1 MTVTSFSLAKH
12 IVALDP
18 DIGAPGYLKEHSI
31 LNLSSLAPLDVDD
44 LSLATSDEADLHNID
59 VLEHFPIPSTCG
71 MDASQISAL
80 RSMITRKV
88 SIIQGPPGTGK
99 TFTSVSSIKV
109 MLNNLRPDDPPLVIA
124 AQTNHALDQLMNHLL
139 TFEEKIVRLG
149 GRCDKQNVDIIKHTL
164 YELRMATKGVPNGA
178 KGLKACKIELEQK
191 VDEIQRL
198 MAPLLAGSVLTDE
211 ILIRNRLITE
221 AQKDS
226 LYEAGWCETNQS
238 QKDDKCNFTAIS
250 ACKWS
255 WPSPR

>member
-1 MTVTSFSLAKH
+1 M
-12 IVALDP
+12 
-18 DIGAPGYLKEHSI
+18 
-31 LNLSSLAPLDVDD
+31 NLSSLAPLDVDD

-124 AQTNHALDQLMNHLL
+124 AQTNHALDQLINHLL

-226 LYEAGWCETNQS
+226 LYEAGWCETDQS